1 MDMFPRFWLGDLQ
14 LLESA
19 KFFTPDRGFPQIN
32 LGVLYRLFF
41 KGLKGYRFLD
51 VSAIFLV

>member
-19 KFFTPDRGFPQIN
+19 KFFTPDRGFTQIN